1 MTHLDLENLASEYL
15 EGRLDPS
22 RRAEVEAHL
31 DGCKSCQEVLAD
43 VREAIE
49 ICRSAGEVTAPPW
62 LVPKILRATVGEKPE
77 GFSDQVRSILRG
89 FRQPRIAYALAMTL
103 FSISLIA
110 NVAGFKFRNL
120 SFQDLNPSSWFYRAN
135 RAGHLLYARAE
146 KFYDDLRIVY
156 EIESRFRN
164 AQAESSDQKKQTSK
178 PNPSEGRPAS
188 TADPR
193 NRQLAYAEVNA
204 TELHTQL
211 NQGVQTH
218 EMR

>member
-1 MTHLDLENLASEYL
+1 MTHLDFENLASDYL
-15 EGRLDPS
+15 EGQLDAS
-22 RRAEVEAHL
+22 HRAEVEEHL
-31 DGCKSCQEVLAD
+31 SECESCQEVLAD
-43 VREAIE
+43 VRSAIE

-62 LVPKILRATVGEKPE
+62 LVPKILRATVGEKPP
-77 GFSDQVRSILRG
+77 GFSEQIRSLFRG
-89 FRQPRIAYALAMTL
+89 FRQPRVAYAVAMAL

-164 AQAESSDQKKQTSK
+164 AQPKSTNQEKQTSK
-178 PNPSEGRPAS
+178 PDSSKGRPAS
-188 TADPR
+188 TVDPR
-193 NRQLAYAEVNA
+193 DRQLAYAAVNVSL
-204 TELHTQL
+204 LHVHL
-211 NQGVQTH
+211 DQGAQTH